1 MQNYTQTGL
10 ERVAP
15 LRAAIRARRL
25 NAGQLGAL
33 DPKTGYYISNI
44 LVKTFPAIYSPG
56 SQDWLKQFSPLK
68 IADIVEIVKAAMYY
82 YGLGYPIKPVNGA
95 FAFRKSLQQSLPKFN
110 PLLITKVLSF
120 LAGIDPA
127 KYPLDVYFLKTGKI
141 DSSAA
146 KLQAENLN
154 TEAIENLKYE
164 ATDKAQRGAAAI
176 VTAAQ
181 DTGKFLENTLPWYLK
196 PKVIIPMGLGAVA
209 LMYLAQAKGLFD
221 TFTWKKNPIEP
232 SKRERAKK
240 AYKVFHNA
248 EPKKVKS
255 IPHIDCEEL
264 AELGDALQ
272 IGYRSKKWTGKK
284 ENYLH
289 EFGKGV
295 KVMCTPDRKTIVIHG
310 GNMSIEDVGIVN

>member
-1 MQNYTQTGL
+1 MRNYTQTGL

-25 NAGQLGAL
+25 NAGQLGAF

-56 SQDWLKQFSPLK
+56 SQDWLKQLSPLTL
-68 IADIVEIVKAAMYY
+68 ADVVEIVKAAMYY
-82 YGLGYPIKPVNGA
+82 YGLGYSIKD
-95 FAFRKSLQQSLPKFN
+95 FSFRKALQQSLPKYN
-110 PLLITKVLSF
+110 PLLITKVLTLLS
-120 LAGIDPA
+120 GIDPA
-127 KYPLDVYFLKTGKI
+127 KYPLDYYFLRTGKI
-141 DSSAA
+141 DATAA
-146 KLQAENLN
+146 KLQSSNLN
-154 TEAIENLKYE
+154 NEAIENLKFE

-176 VTAAQ
+176 VTAVQ
-181 DTGKFLENTLPWYLK
+181 DSGKFLENTLPWYLK

-209 LMYLAQAKGLFD
+209 LMYLARAKGLFD
-221 TFTWKKNPIEP
+221 TFTWKKNPVEP

-240 AYKVFHNA
+240 AYKVFHDA

-255 IPHIDCEEL
+255 MPHIDCDEL

-272 IGYRSKKWTGKK
+272 IGYRSKKWTGRK